1 MERYAYVSLRHLR
14 FAWVRLANARVHTT
28 RLMYP
33 ECPIL
38 PHPVCDV
45 RVAWAFPRRFFAG
58 HVSSTRSPTT
68 LSRAAPPTLESP
80 VNPRGP
86 VFRLCSN
93 VCRDSE
99 LRARRISELR
109 PNSKHPIIVL
119 KRLELAFTPP
129 RFFFLEAGCG
139 SDCVPLT
146 RICIPPRIRNA
157 DGDHRLPGR
166 YLPLRLGRRAE
177 GAHRRSFLQVSR
189 HDPLLDISPCESRLS
204 VVPTCQPRDL

>member
-99 LRARRISELR
+99 LRARRISELETSHHR
-109 PNSKHPIIVL
+109 AQ
-119 KRLELAFTPP
+119 AFGARIYTPS
-129 RFFFLEAGCG
+129 FFLFG
-139 SDCVPLT
+139 SGVRFMMRPLDSHLYT
-146 RICIPPRIRNA
+146 SA
-157 DGDHRLPGR
+157 DSER
-166 YLPLRLGRRAE
+166 
-177 GAHRRSFLQVSR
+177 
-189 HDPLLDISPCESRLS
+189 
-204 VVPTCQPRDL
+204 